1 MVHVKA
7 TLLVKLRYLFEEA
20 SITVENEINGNKDNC
35 NGDERNREN
44 ADEMN

>member
-35 NGDERNREN
+35 NRDERNREN